1 MPVKIGT
8 LILSLAKKAGYDT
21 NLLALPVDQFEI
33 PDELVTALDGKLF
46 TEDAAK
52 NNPVLKSYFFKQ
64 ALDGVDNGMARL
76 MDEFQLDE
84 PLRNELNGI
93 KSTYD
98 RVPALVK
105 KIQELESSKSGASKG
120 DKAALQEQINKLN
133 EEKANLVKD
142 KESEIKK
149 MKDQFEADFTN
160 NLVKNKIASANL
172 VTEQFGKEVM
182 EEFAYKF
189 LNQELAASDAKAVQ
203 RNGMLKLV
211 KASDEALDFYA
222 DNKPV
227 NFIEFLE
234 SVLAKH
240 KLIAVTKPPV
250 TPTGPTPTPQF
261 PQQPRPANSSFAS
274 LIAQSQA
281 DLAASGS

>member
-8 LILSLAKKAGYDT
+8 LLLNLAKKAGYDT
-21 NLLALPVDQFEI
+21 TLLTFPAEQFEV
-33 PDELVTALDGKLF
+33 PDEYVTALDGKLF

-52 NNPVLKSYFFKQ
+52 NNPALKNYFFKQ
-64 ALDGVDNGMARL
+64 ALDGVDNGVVRL
-76 MDEFQLDE
+76 MEEFELDE
-84 PLRNELNGI
+84 TLRSELNGI

-105 KIQELESSKSGASKG
+105 KIRDLEASKSGASKG
-120 DKAALQEQINKLN
+120 DKAVLQDQINKLN
-133 EEKANLVKD
+133 EEKAKLVKE
-142 KESEIKK
+142 KESEINEIKLK
-149 MKDQFEADFTN
+149 YEADFTN

-189 LNQELAASDAKAVQ
+189 LTQELAAQDAKAVQ
-203 RNGMLKLV
+203 KNGMLKLV

-227 NFIEFLE
+227 IFSEFLD

-250 TPTGPTPTPQF
+250 TPPGPTHTPQF
-261 PQQPRPANSSFAS
+261 SQQQRPANSSFAS
-274 LIAQSQA
+274 LIEQSKA
-281 DLAASGS
+281 DLAASGV

>member
-8 LILSLAKKAGYDT
+8 LLLNLAKKAGYDT
-21 NLLALPVDQFEI
+21 TLLSFPAEQFEV
-33 PDELVTALDGKLF
+33 PDEYVTALDGKLF

-52 NNPVLKSYFFKQ
+52 NNPALKNYFFKQ
-64 ALDGVDNGMARL
+64 ALDGVDNGVVRL
-76 MDEFQLDE
+76 MEEFEFDETLKGE
-84 PLRNELNGI
+84 MNGI
-93 KSTYD
+93 KSTYE

-105 KIQELESSKSGASKG
+105 KIRDLEASKSGASKG
-120 DKAALQEQINKLN
+120 DKAVLQDQINKLN
-133 EEKANLVKD
+133 EEKAKLVKE
-142 KESEIKK
+142 KESEIKEIK
-149 MKDQFEADFTN
+149 QQYEKDFTN

-189 LNQELAASDAKAVQ
+189 LIQELAAQDAKAVQ
-203 RNGMLKLV
+203 KNGMLQLV
-211 KASDEALDFYA
+211 RASDEAIDFYA

-227 NFIEFLE
+227 VFSEFLD

-250 TPTGPTPTPQF
+250 TPTGPTHTPPF
-261 PQQPRPANSSFAS
+261 SQQQRPANSSFAQ
-274 LIAQSQA
+274 LIEQSKA
-281 DLAASGS
+281 DLAASGV

>member
-1 MPVKIGT
+1 MSVKIGT
-8 LILSLAKKAGYDT
+8 LLLNLAKKAGYDT
-21 NLLALPVDQFEI
+21 TLLTFPAEQFEV
-33 PDELVTALDGKLF
+33 PDEYVTALDGKLF

-52 NNPVLKSYFFKQ
+52 NNPALKNYFFKQ
-64 ALDGVDNGMARL
+64 ALDGVDNGVVRL
-76 MDEFQLDE
+76 MEEFELDE
-84 PLRNELNGI
+84 TLRSELNGI

-105 KIQELESSKSGASKG
+105 KIRDLEASKSGASKG
-120 DKAALQEQINKLN
+120 DKAVLQDQINKLN
-133 EEKANLVKD
+133 EEKAKLVKE
-142 KESEIKK
+142 KESEINEIKLK
-149 MKDQFEADFTN
+149 YEADFTN

-189 LNQELAASDAKAVQ
+189 LTQELAAQDAKAVQ
-203 RNGMLKLV
+203 KNGMLKLV

-227 NFIEFLE
+227 IFSEFLD

-250 TPTGPTPTPQF
+250 TPPGPIHTPPF
-261 PQQPRPANSSFAS
+261 SQQPRPANSSFAS
-274 LIAQSQA
+274 LIEQSKA
-281 DLAASGS
+281 DLAASGV